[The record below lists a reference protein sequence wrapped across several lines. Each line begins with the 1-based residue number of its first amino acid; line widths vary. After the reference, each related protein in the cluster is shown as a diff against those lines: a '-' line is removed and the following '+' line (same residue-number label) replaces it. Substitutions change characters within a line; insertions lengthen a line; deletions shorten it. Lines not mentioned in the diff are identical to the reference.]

1 MELIIPKDE
10 MLWVQYMENAA
21 IKYIITSNI
30 YRTEYYLYKVADN
43 KPKKTKYQS
52 DNPLD
57 LERYVKLN
65 NKP

>member
-1 MELIIPKDE
+1 MITIPDKE
-10 MLWVQYMENAA
+10 TLWVQYIEDNSV
-21 IKYIITSNI
+21 KYIITSNI
-30 YRTEYYLYKVADN
+30 YRTEYYLYKVAGN

>member
-1 MELIIPKDE
+1 MSKIQNDKYYTPPDLAKYCVEKTKEIIG
-10 MLWVQYMENAA
+10 
-21 IKYIITSNI
+21 
-30 YRTEYYLYKVADN
+30 ADN

-65 NKP
+65 NKQ

>member
-1 MELIIPKDE
+1 MGLIIPKDE
-10 MLWVQYMENAA
+10 TLWVQYIEDNSV
-21 IKYIITSNI
+21 KYIITSNI

>member
-10 MLWVQYMENAA
+10 TLWVQYIEDNSV
-21 IKYIITSNI
+21 KYIITSNI
-30 YRTEYYLYKVADN
+30 YRTEYYLYKVTDN
-43 KPKKTKYQS
+43 KLKKTKYQS

>member
-1 MELIIPKDE
+1 MITIPDNE
-10 MLWVQYMENAA
+10 ALWVQYIEDNSV
-21 IKYIITSNI
+21 KYIITSNI
-30 YRTEYYLYKVADN
+30 YRTEYYLYKVTDN
-43 KPKKTKYQS
+43 KLKKTKYQS

>member
-1 MELIIPKDE
+1 MITIPDKE
-10 MLWVQYMENAA
+10 TLWVQYIEDNSV
-21 IKYIITSNI
+21 KYIITSNI
-30 YRTEYYLYKVADN
+30 YRTEYYLYKVTDN
-43 KPKKTKYQS
+43 KLKKTKYQS

>member
-1 MELIIPKDE
+1 MTIPDKE
-10 MLWVQYMENAA
+10 TLWVQYIEDNSV
-21 IKYIITSNI
+21 KYITTSNI
-30 YRTEYYLYKVADN
+30 YRTEYYLYKVTDN

>member
-1 MELIIPKDE
+1 MGLIIPKDE
-10 MLWVQYMENAA
+10 TLWVQYIEDNSV
-21 IKYIITSNI
+21 KYIITSNL

>member
-1 MELIIPKDE
+1 MITIPDKE
-10 MLWVQYMENAA
+10 TLWVQYIEDNSV
-21 IKYIITSNI
+21 KYVITSNI
-30 YRTEYYLYKVADN
+30 YRTEYYLYKVTDN

>member
-10 MLWVQYMENAA
+10 MLWVQYIENVA
-21 IKYIITSNI
+21 IKYIITSNL
-30 YRTEYYLYKVADN
+30 YRTEYYLYKIVNN

-65 NKP
+65 NKQ